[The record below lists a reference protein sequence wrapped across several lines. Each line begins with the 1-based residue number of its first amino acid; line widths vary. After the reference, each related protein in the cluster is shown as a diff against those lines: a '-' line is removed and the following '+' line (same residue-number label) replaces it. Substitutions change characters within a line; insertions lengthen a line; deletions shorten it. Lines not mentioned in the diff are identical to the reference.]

1 MNDHELDEI
10 AGLRLDAIVR
20 ARHADAVSQLS
31 PSLQAQLAQRRGL
44 ALRGSAPRRTHG
56 LRNAALAFAALGA
69 LALGLRLQFTP
80 APSPALAA
88 PTAVAAV
95 TTPAA
100 PVANVTLDQ
109 DPDFYIWLGGS
120 EPERLAME

>member
-31 PSLQAQLAQRRGL
+31 PSL
-44 ALRGSAPRRTHG
+44 RGSAPRRTHG
-56 LRNAALAFAALGA
+56 LRNATLAFAALGA